1 MPALFTHVF
10 PNLVWHIPSSERVIY
25 LTFDDGPTPEI
36 TDWTLKVLDDY
47 NAKATFFCIGKNVKS
62 HPALFSKISTGG
74 HGIGNHTFNHI
85 KGWKSSHQDYLD
97 NVSKASEY
105 INSKLFRPPYGQI
118 RPKQAAAL
126 VKKGYRVIM
135 WNILSL
141 DWDASISKEKCAENV
156 IKNSQSG
163 DIIVFHDSLKAATNL
178 RYALPKVLQYFSEE
192 GFKFRRIPGSIQ

>member
-62 HPALFSKISTGG
+62 HPTLFSKISTGG